1 MSISKIIITSGELNI
16 DNDAV
21 EQDHAEWRK
30 LATEALAKTFPN
42 AEIEVGQTDSMGS
55 VLRLESD
62 DQDADVGRDSL
73 DYQYAVQVL
82 ERIW

>member
-1 MSISKIIITSGELNI
+1 MTITKIIITSGELNI
-16 DNDAV
+16 GNDAT

-30 LATEALAKTFPN
+30 LATEALAKEFPN

>member
-1 MSISKIIITSGELNI
+1 MTITKIIITSGELNI
-16 DNDAV
+16 GNDAT
-21 EQDHAEWRK
+21 EQDHTEWRK
-30 LATEALAKTFPN
+30 LATEALAKEFPN

-62 DQDADVGRDSL
+62 DLDADVGRDSL